1 MYRYMYIVR
10 DNAQVHVYIRDNV
23 HVYMYTYLCQE
34 RTQLMIVMSVL
45 LSAQFCQPLGWSL
58 SPSASPPSLTT
69 FILTAEDGRRLFCS
83 SLTFHQLRK
92 QKQRSSKRLMSV
104 PTEQDVCNV
113 ANRRKMMRMKTSPSF
128 DYLDEVN
135 EANWSPESIVN
146 QPKDMYEPLC
156 LCLVSRLPLF
166 DLLQVGT
173 SVHALRLLYSLIMYE
188 IVNFLSSLF
197 TLCYFF
203 HI

>member
-1 MYRYMYIVR
+1 MYMYL
-10 DNAQVHVYIRDNV
+10 Y
-23 HVYMYTYLCQE
+23 QE
-34 RTQLMIVMSVL
+34 RAQPVIVVMSVL

-58 SPSASPPSLTT
+58 SPSASPPSITT

-92 QKQRSSKRLMSV
+92 QKQRSSRRLMSV
-104 PTEQDVCNV
+104 PTEQDVCSVGNH
-113 ANRRKMMRMKTSPSF
+113 RKMMRMKTSPSF

-146 QPKDMYEPLC
+146 QPKDMYEPVC

-173 SVHALRLLYSLIMYE
+173 SVRVCCVALPCCMWQLI
-188 IVNFLSSLF
+188 FLEK
-197 TLCYFF
+197 
-203 HI
+203 